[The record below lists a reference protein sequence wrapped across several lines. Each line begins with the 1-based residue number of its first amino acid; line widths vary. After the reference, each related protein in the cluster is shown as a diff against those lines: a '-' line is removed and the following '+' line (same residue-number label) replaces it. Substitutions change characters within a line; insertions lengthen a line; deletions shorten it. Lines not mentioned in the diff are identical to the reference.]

1 MKLFLLVFFL
11 FTLTSCSFD
20 NKSGI
25 WKEETNFGLKTE
37 SKKNEIFRNF
47 EEISVLDK
55 PFDKTVIPENNLILG
70 FSKPL
75 TNYTWK
81 ETFFNQNNNFNNY
94 NYTNLNQIIF
104 KSKKISKNEVNNYI
118 LYENGNAI
126 INDRKGN
133 IIIFSVNQNK
143 IISKFNFY
151 KKKFKNIKKKLNLIV
166 ENNIIYVAD
175 NLGYLYSYNYITN
188 NIIWA
193 KNYKVPFSSN
203 IKISGNNLILSNLNN
218 GLYFFDKSNG
228 NTLKLTPTEEIKI
241 KNQFNSNLS
250 LINNEDLLFLNTY
263 GSLYSI
269 NLSSL
274 KINWFINLNPSLNLL
289 PSNLFQG
296 NILVNND
303 SAIIASSKNKTFFID
318 KNSGS
323 IIKIL
328 NISSNLKPIINNE
341 LAIFLTKN
349 NFLIAVSLKN
359 KNIIYSYDLKK
370 IQELKKVTKND
381 DLHKEIMILNSEIFV
396 FFKNSQ
402 IAIFNLNG
410 VFKEIRKL
418 PSKINTSPIS
428 IEKSILYLDNKSKLV
443 VIN

>member
-1 MKLFLLVFFL
+1 MKLFLIVIFL

-25 WKEETNFGLKTE
+25 WNEDANFKKKE
-37 SKKNEIFRNF
+37 SKNNEIFKNF
-47 EEISVLDK
+47 QKISVLDK
-55 PFDKTVIPENNLILG
+55 PFDKTIIPEKNLILG

-81 ETFFNQNNNFNNY
+81 EIFFNQNNNFKNY

-104 KSKKISKNEVNNYI
+104 KSKKISKNKVNNYI
-118 LYENGNAI
+118 LYENENTI
-126 INDRKGN
+126 INDVNGN
-133 IIIFSVNQNK
+133 LIVFSVNQNK

-151 KKKFKNIKKKLNLIV
+151 KKKFRNIKKKLNLIV

-193 KNYKVPFSSN
+193 KNYKIPFSSN
-203 IKISGNNLILSNLNN
+203 IKISGNNLIISNQNN
-218 GLYFFDKSNG
+218 GLYFFNKRNG
-228 NTLKLTPTEEIKI
+228 NILKIIPTEEIKV
-241 KNQFNSNLS
+241 KSQFNNNLS
-250 LINNEDLLFLNTY
+250 LINNEDLIFLNTY

-269 NLSSL
+269 NLSSK
-274 KINWFINLNPSLNLL
+274 KINWFINLNPSLSVL

-296 NILVNND
+296 NIIVNND
-303 SAIIASSKNKTFFID
+303 NEIIASSKNKTFFID

-323 IIKIL
+323 IIKIF
-328 NISSNLKPIINNE
+328 NFSSSMKPIINNDI
-341 LAIFLTKN
+341 AIFLTKN
-349 NFLIAVSLKN
+349 NFLIALSLKT

-370 IQELKKVTKND
+370 IHELKKVINKD
-381 DLHKEIMILNSEIFV
+381 DVFKEIMILNSEIFV

-402 IAIFNLNG
+402 VVIFNLNG
-410 VFKEIRKL
+410 AFKEIRKL

-428 IEKSILYLDNKSKLV
+428 IGKSILYINNRSKLV